1 MILVYCGDGVDF
13 LMELFLVGD
22 VDDISLLW
30 GWGRF
35 SDGALLSRGCGCY

>member
-1 MILVYCGDGVDF
+1 MLLVHYGYEGEF
-13 LMELFLVGD
+13 LMELYLVGH
-22 VDDISLLW
+22 VDAISLLW